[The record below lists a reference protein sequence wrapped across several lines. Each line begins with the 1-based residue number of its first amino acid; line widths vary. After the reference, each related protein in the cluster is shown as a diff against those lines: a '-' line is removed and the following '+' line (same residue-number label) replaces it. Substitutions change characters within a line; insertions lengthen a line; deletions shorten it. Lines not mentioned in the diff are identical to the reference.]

1 MDVTGIAIEDVVPHR
16 GAMLFVEHLVAADAD
31 GATVPGTVRLGP
43 LFTGHQGPPAWGAV
57 EWMAQAIAAWAG
69 CRARRRGEPV
79 KLGFLL
85 GTRRY
90 QAQCS
95 HFRIGARLRV
105 EAHCELFGDNG
116 LGMFACRILDDGV
129 VLASANLSVFEP
141 DDSAAYL
148 EGHAP

>member
-1 MDVTGIAIEDVVPHR
+1 MDVTGIAIEGVVPHR

-31 GATVPGTVRLGP
+31 GATVTGTVRLGQ
-43 LFTGHQGPPAWGAV
+43 LFTDDQGLPAWVGV

-90 QAQCS
+90 QAHCS
-95 HFRIGARLRV
+95 HFRIGAQLRV

>member
-16 GAMLFVEHLVAADAD
+16 GGRFSADHRGGAAAD
-31 GATVPGTVRLGP
+31 GAPVTGTVRLGQ
-43 LFTGHQGPPAWGAV
+43 LFTDDQGLPAWVGV